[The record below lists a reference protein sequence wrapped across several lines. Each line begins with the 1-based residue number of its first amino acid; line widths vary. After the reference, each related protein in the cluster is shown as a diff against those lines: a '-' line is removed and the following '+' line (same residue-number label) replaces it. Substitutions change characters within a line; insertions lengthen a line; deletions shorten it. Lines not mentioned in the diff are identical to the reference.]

1 MAAESPKNA
10 IKLDT
15 ATRDEL
21 VAYLKKSEPRRLQA
35 EKLLKGSFM
44 PNFHHKFNAKT

>member
-35 EKLLKGSFM
+35 EKLLKGSTCQIFTT
-44 PNFHHKFNAKT
+44 KFNAKI